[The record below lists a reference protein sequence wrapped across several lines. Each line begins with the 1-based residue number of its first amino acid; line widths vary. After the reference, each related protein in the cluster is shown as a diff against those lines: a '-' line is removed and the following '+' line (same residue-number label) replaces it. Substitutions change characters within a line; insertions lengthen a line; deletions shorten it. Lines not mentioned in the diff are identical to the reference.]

1 MLTGRRYLTSY
12 PVVIGQRLTSDIKM
26 IFVQNS
32 LKSDDVSDW
41 PLLNKIPGCAPADD
55 AMQMDV
61 HKTLYPFYPISL
73 CRLKSFV
80 WIGFCTSAIRNALS
94 FHKLPNIHFFGHFLQ
109 TGHNLIMINGQN
121 NMSGESQTL
130 MCVQKCG
137 VMILFVADFFSKR
150 TPSQSDR
157 GQGIFNK
164 FVIKYSSQSKAFV
177 VTL

>member
-1 MLTGRRYLTSY
+1 
-12 PVVIGQRLTSDIKM
+12 
-26 IFVQNS
+26 
-32 LKSDDVSDW
+32 
-41 PLLNKIPGCAPADD
+41 
-55 AMQMDV
+55 
-61 HKTLYPFYPISL
+61 
-73 CRLKSFV
+73 
-80 WIGFCTSAIRNALS
+80 
-94 FHKLPNIHFFGHFLQ
+94 
-109 TGHNLIMINGQN
+109 MINGQN
-121 NMSGESQTL
+121 NMSGESQPL